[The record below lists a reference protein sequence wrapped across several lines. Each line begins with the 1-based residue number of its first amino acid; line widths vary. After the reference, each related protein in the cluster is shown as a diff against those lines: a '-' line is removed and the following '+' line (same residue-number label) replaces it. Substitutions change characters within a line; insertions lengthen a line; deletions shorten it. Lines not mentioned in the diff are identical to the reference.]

1 MMDICSRNT
10 HGGKT
15 IHIGAMPK
23 FCISPLGMKMEHDIY
38 VGGQS
43 GNTVISPRY
52 RLLYSESLLLR
63 VIL

>member
-15 IHIGAMPK
+15 IHVGAMPK
-23 FCISPLGMKMEHDIY
+23 FCISPLGMKMDY

-43 GNTVISPRY
+43 GHTVISPRY